1 MLPYKKTFHA
11 PSLFI
16 RPSSTPGPTRLLRSL
31 LMAGGIAFACGS
43 LVACKSGEAPKQ
55 TFAVTEPTPPK
66 TTDEP
71 SKEIPA
77 DLFKSMPIYPG
88 ATVEHVRK
96 PKGAMREIMFA
107 TQGQLNEVVSF
118 YKDQLKKADFHITSS
133 LIMPARRTWS
143 CDFHKSGRP
152 ATIMLYPDDVDKS
165 KLVIDLIYEIPAT
178 VDPSMQEEEETFD
191 VIGPGDVA
199 QQAPNSKEK
208 AERN

>member
-1 MLPYKKTFHA
+1 M
-11 PSLFI
+11 
-16 RPSSTPGPTRLLRSL
+16 RSL
-31 LMAGGIAFACGS
+31 LIAGGIAFVCGS
-43 LVACKSGEAPKQ
+43 VTACKSEAPKQ
-55 TFAVTEPTPPK
+55 VAAAVPTPSK

-71 SKEIPA
+71 SKEIPP

-88 ATVEHVRK
+88 ATVEDVRK
-96 PKGAMREIMFA
+96 PKGAMREIVFQ
-107 TQGQLNEVVSF
+107 TPGQFNEVVGF
-118 YKDQLKKADFHITSS
+118 YKDELKKNEFHITSS

-143 CDFHKSGRP
+143 CDFHKGGRP
-152 ATIMLYPDDVDKS
+152 ATIMLYPADVDKS

-178 VDPSMQEEEETFD
+178 VDQSMQEEEETFD

>member
-1 MLPYKKTFHA
+1 M
-11 PSLFI
+11 I
-16 RPSSTPGPTRLLRSL
+16 LRSL
-31 LMAGGIAFACGS
+31 LIAAAIAFVCGS
-43 LVACKSGEAPKQ
+43 VTACKSEAPKQ
-55 TFAVTEPTPPK
+55 VAAAVPTPSK

-71 SKEIPA
+71 SKAIPS
-77 DLFKSMPIYPG
+77 DLFKTMPIYPG

-96 PKGAMREIMFA
+96 PKGAMREIVFQ
-107 TQGQLNEVVSF
+107 TSGQLNEVVGF
-118 YKDQLKKADFHITSS
+118 YKDELKKADFHITSS

-152 ATIMLYPDDVDKS
+152 ATIMLYPADDDKS